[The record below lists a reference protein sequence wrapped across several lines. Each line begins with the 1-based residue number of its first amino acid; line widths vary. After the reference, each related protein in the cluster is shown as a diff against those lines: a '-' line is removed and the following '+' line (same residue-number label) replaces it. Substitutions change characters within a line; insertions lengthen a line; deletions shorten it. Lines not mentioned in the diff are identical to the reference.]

1 MGNAAVANM
10 IYHLMLMVEREVLTY
25 LLRMDQ
31 EQWLKKSTSSH
42 LVSIESI
49 MMKLTTCTGLM
60 VVFLELKSEIT
71 KSSYLF
77 SLRSSMIEMLVLA

>member
-1 MGNAAVANM
+1 MRNAAVANM
-10 IYHLMLMVEREVLTY
+10 IYHLMLIVERQVLTY

-31 EQWLKKSTSSH
+31 EQWLKKSTTSH
-42 LVSIESI
+42 LVSIGSI
-49 MMKLTTCTGLM
+49 MMKLTTCTGLLVM
-60 VVFLELKSEIT
+60 CLELKSEIS